1 MLLPDHILGLA
12 AFVLINLIPGY
23 ALLTIFWP
31 RSLPLSSAERF
42 CLAIGIGVAIPPL
55 LIYLV
60 DLIGLRWGR
69 EATWLYTISSALI
82 IIASTIAPRRALYI
96 PSFNRQR
103 VDWVF
108 LVLLI
113 LTLMGAWARL
123 YSVRALRA
131 GMFGD
136 SVHHT
141 MIVQL
146 MLENGGLFSSW
157 QPYAPLTTLTYHFGF
172 HANVALYAW
181 LLGAP
186 ATTSVLTY
194 GQLLN
199 AASAP
204 LAFLLASRVIGAY
217 VPNRVSVAAA
227 AGLWA
232 AVFTGF
238 VNTMPAYFVNWGR
251 YTQLAGQIILPALLV
266 VWIALVERSANDN
279 IKTEWQPAALA
290 ALLTTALMLTH
301 YIVTL
306 FAALMVGSYLIARIL
321 HLGAARPALR
331 ATLPMLVTAVAALVM
346 AWPWIQTTLSG
357 GLLRNT
363 SLMVSGGVS
372 ADRVASYATLTPITP
387 FYLKGWLLALAI
399 VGLGIAIAQRQ
410 WRPTIFAVWAGLLLF
425 TITPNTFGLPGNGV
439 IDQLTAYIALYVPV
453 APLAGYGLAELHAWA
468 TNLLKTRLR
477 WVMHAYLPT
486 TLGATLVVGLWG
498 AATWLPGVVE
508 PTRQMLTPADERA
521 MAWIAANLPEEA
533 RFVVNTFPAYGGS
546 LIAGTDGGWWIP
558 LMTRRATNLPPI
570 TYGSEAFEDPMFYRQ
585 TNAFAAALRGAP
597 LTDPTPRAIN
607 LATPENV
614 QRMRE
619 AGFTHV
625 YKGANQMPG
634 PAQADWIDTSA
645 LRNSDHFQLVYE
657 LDGVEIFALV
667 K

>member
-23 ALLTIFWP
+23 ALIEIFWP
-31 RSLPLSSAERF
+31 RASLLSPAERF
-42 CLAIGIGVAIPPL
+42 GLAIGTGVAIPPL
-55 LIYLV
+55 LIYLA
-60 DLIGLRWGR
+60 DLTGLRWGR
-69 EATWLYTISSALI
+69 EATWLYAIVAALSVIATAIMRRHIVRASA
-82 IIASTIAPRRALYI
+82 
-96 PSFNRQR
+96 FDWQR
-103 VDWVF
+103 TDWAF
-108 LVLLI
+108 LGLLTM
-113 LTLMGAWARL
+113 TLMAAWARL
-123 YSVRALRA
+123 YSVRELRA

-172 HANVALYAW
+172 HANVAFYAW

-186 ATTSVLTY
+186 ATSSVLIY

-199 AASAP
+199 AGAAP

-217 VPNRVSVAAA
+217 VPDRASVAAA

-251 YTQLAGQIILPALLV
+251 YTQLAGQIILPALIV
-266 VWIALVERSANDN
+266 VWIELIERSAGGG
-279 IKTEWQPAALA
+279 IKANWRPMALA
-290 ALLTTALMLTH
+290 TLLTTALMLTH
-301 YIVTL
+301 YIVTI

-321 HLGAARPALR
+321 QLSAARPALR
-331 ATLPMLVTAVAALVM
+331 TALPVLGAALAALIA
-346 AWPWIQTTLSG
+346 AWPWIQTTLTG

-363 SLMVSGGVS
+363 SLMVGGGVS
-372 ADRVASYATLTPITP
+372 ADRVATYATLTPITP
-387 FYLKGWLLALAI
+387 FYLKGWLLASAI

-410 WRPTIFAVWAGLLLF
+410 GRPTIFAVWAGLLLF

-453 APLAGYGLAELHAWA
+453 APLAGYGLAELHAWV
-468 TNLLKTRLR
+468 TNQLGTWLR
-477 WVMHAYLPT
+477 WAMRIYLPIT
-486 TLGATLVVGLWG
+486 AAATLTISLWD
-498 AATWLPGVVE
+498 AVTWLPRVVE
-508 PTRQMLTPADERA
+508 PTRQMLTAADEQA
-521 MAWIAANLPEEA
+521 MAWITDHLPEHA

-558 LMTRRATNLPPI
+558 LMTQRETNLPPI

-607 LATPENV
+607 LTTPENV
-614 QRMRE
+614 QRLRT

-625 YKGANQMPG
+625 YKGANQTPG
-634 PAQADWIDTSA
+634 PAQADWIDTGA
-645 LRNSDHFQLVYE
+645 LRKSDHFQLIYE
-657 LDGVEIFALV
+657 ADGVEIFALV

>member
-23 ALLTIFWP
+23 AMIEIFWP
-31 RSLPLSSAERF
+31 RSSLLSPAERF
-42 CLAIGIGVAIPPL
+42 GLAIGVGVAISPL
-55 LIYLV
+55 LIYLA
-60 DLIGLRWGR
+60 DLTGLRWGR
-69 EATWLYTISSALI
+69 EATWLYVIGSALI
-82 IIASTIAPRRALYI
+82 TIALAIAKRQALRAPL
-96 PSFNRQR
+96 FDRQR
-103 VDWVF
+103 IDWAF
-108 LVLLI
+108 LAL
-113 LTLMGAWARL
+113 LTLTLTAAWARL
-123 YSVRALRA
+123 YSVRELRA

-172 HANVALYAW
+172 HANVAFYAW

-186 ATTSVLTY
+186 VTTSVLIY
-194 GQLLN
+194 GQLLS
-199 AASAP
+199 AAAAP

-217 VPNRVSVAAA
+217 VTDRALVAAA

-238 VNTMPAYFVNWGR
+238 ANTMPAYFVNWGR
-251 YTQLAGQIILPALLV
+251 YTQLAGQIILPALLIA
-266 VWIALVERSANDN
+266 WIELIERSADGN
-279 IKTEWQPAALA
+279 IKANWRPIALA
-290 ALLTTALMLTH
+290 SLLTTALMLTH
-301 YIVTL
+301 YIVTI
-306 FAALMVGSYLIARIL
+306 FAALMVGSYLVARVF
-321 HLGAARPALR
+321 HLSAARPALR
-331 ATLPMLVTAVAALVM
+331 TALPALGAALAALVA
-346 AWPWIQTTLSG
+346 AWPWVQVTLTG

-363 SLMVSGGVS
+363 SLMISGGVS
-372 ADRVASYATLTPITP
+372 ADRVAGYATLTPITP

-399 VGLGIAIAQRQ
+399 VGLGIAIVQRQ

-468 TNLLKTRLR
+468 TNQLGTWLR
-477 WVMHAYLPT
+477 WATRIYLPIT
-486 TLGATLVVGLWG
+486 IAATLAISLWG
-498 AATWLPGVVE
+498 AVTWLPRVVE

-521 MAWIAANLPEEA
+521 MAWIAANLPEDA

-570 TYGSEAFEDPMFYRQ
+570 TYGSEAFEDPAFYRQ

-614 QRMRE
+614 QRLRA
-619 AGFTHV
+619 AGFSHV
-625 YKGANQMPG
+625 YKGANQTPG

-645 LRNSDHFQLVYE
+645 LRNSDHFRLVYE
-657 LDGVEIFALV
+657 SDGVEIFALV